1 MPRGGP
7 SPRLSGGDGAAESV
21 FPGGVASMTWTQ
33 RVLEGVT
40 ETRDPAQAQSARPEP
55 RVARSLGARLLGPLL
70 APLMQRLL
78 LERSESLQPLWAK
91 ARLEG
96 LLLED
101 VLQTSARTEPALGV
115 QRVV

>member
-1 MPRGGP
+1 MTALDWVGQVN
-7 SPRLSGGDGAAESV
+7 DAAV
-21 FPGGVASMTWTQ
+21 DAADV
-33 RVLEGVT
+33 
-40 ETRDPAQAQSARPEP
+40 PEP
-55 RVARSLGARLLGPLL
+55 RYVLLANPGATPL
-70 APLMQRLL
+70 APLVQRLL

-101 VLQTSARTEPALGV
+101 VLQTSAGTEPALGV